1 MECSPTQQYVS
12 PTGNDVTRRKSANVL
27 EADDGQWGAANS
39 NMATDSKV
47 TENSRRR
54 TKQSAIHEEDDADW
68 RSAGSSDTDEAI
80 DVDSWGQN

>member
-1 MECSPTQQYVS
+1 MECSPTQQYIS
-12 PTGNDVTRRKSANVL
+12 STGNDVTRRKSANVL
-27 EADDGQWGAANS
+27 EADDGQWSTADS
-39 NMATDSKV
+39 NMATHSKV

-80 DVDSWGQN
+80 NVDCHRHN